1 MKIWESTWWYDKSF
15 FLGKLKTRA
24 IHRFPVTIRVRAK
37 KTWSGRHASV
47 NCRDAFMSRPFSK
60 WDKVYVKEGN
70 VKIV

>member
-24 IHRFPVTIRVRAK
+24 IHRFPETIRVRVK
-37 KTWSGRHASV
+37 KKHGRYASV
-47 NCRDAFMSRPFSK
+47 YCRDAFMSRPFSK